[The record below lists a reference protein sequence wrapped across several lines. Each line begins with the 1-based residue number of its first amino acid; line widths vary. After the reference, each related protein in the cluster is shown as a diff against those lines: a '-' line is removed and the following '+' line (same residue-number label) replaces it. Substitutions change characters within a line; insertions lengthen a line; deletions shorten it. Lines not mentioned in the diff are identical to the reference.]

1 MRISK
6 LKRREHISEFVPIEK
21 KKIKSEAV
29 CGYIFVLLPILAYV
43 VFNIFPLLISFT
55 IQFFSMEGYNLST
68 LEWNNFQ
75 NFKDV
80 FTDSD
85 FYLSLGVSLF
95 MSRGQFIS
103 LIVALF
109 MSVLLSKKIAGHK
122 FFQIIYFIPYICSS
136 VAVSLM
142 WMWMFDPDYGIINSI
157 IELVAGPAARVAW
170 FKDQNAYPWMIIIAT
185 VWQAPGYGIVLYK
198 AALDQVNPSLYEASS
213 IDGASAWKKF
223 WNITFPSIAPTTF
236 FLLMSGI
243 MAGLQTFDMAKLFAQ
258 TGNTWLGEAGP
269 NNIGLTTVLYIYNWG
284 TNYQNMPRASV
295 MSWVLFYIIF
305 IISAINFKL
314 RRKWVDE

>member
-1 MRISK
+1 MRFSK
-6 LKRREHISEFVPIEK
+6 RKHRENTSEFVPLEK
-21 KKIKSEAV
+21 KKMKTEAI
-29 CGYIFVLLPILAYV
+29 CGYIFVLLPILAYI
-43 VFNIFPLLISFT
+43 VFNIFPLIISFM

-80 FTDSD
+80 FSDSD
-85 FYLSLGVSLF
+85 FYLSLGVSVF
-95 MSRGQFIS
+95 MSLGQFIS
-103 LIVALF
+103 LVVALF
-109 MSVLLSKKIAGHK
+109 ISVLLSKKVKGHK
-122 FFQIIYFIPYICSS
+122 IFQVIYFIPYICSS

-157 IELVAGPAARVAW
+157 IEFIAGPEARIAW
-170 FKDQNAYPWMIIIAT
+170 FKDEKWYPWMIIIAT

-213 IDGASAWKKF
+213 IDGASTWRKF
-223 WNITFPSIAPTTF
+223 WSITFPSIAPTTF
-236 FLLMSGI
+236 FLLMAGI

-269 NNIGLTTVLYIYNWG
+269 NNSGLTTVLYIYNWG

-295 MSWVLFYIIF
+295 MSWVLFLVIF

>member
-85 FYLSLGVSLF
+85 FYLSLGAESLDEWTVY
-95 MSRGQFIS
+95 RATGDT
-103 LIVALF
+103 L
-109 MSVLLSKKIAGHK
+109 KKLAE
-122 FFQIIYFIPYICSS
+122 C
-136 VAVSLM
+136 
-142 WMWMFDPDYGIINSI
+142 
-157 IELVAGPAARVAW
+157 
-170 FKDQNAYPWMIIIAT
+170 
-185 VWQAPGYGIVLYK
+185 
-198 AALDQVNPSLYEASS
+198 
-213 IDGASAWKKF
+213 
-223 WNITFPSIAPTTF
+223 
-236 FLLMSGI
+236 
-243 MAGLQTFDMAKLFAQ
+243 
-258 TGNTWLGEAGP
+258 
-269 NNIGLTTVLYIYNWG
+269 
-284 TNYQNMPRASV
+284 
-295 MSWVLFYIIF
+295 
-305 IISAINFKL
+305 
-314 RRKWVDE
+314 